1 MMFSRRF
8 MLAAAL
14 AGLIASPAL
23 AHDYKLGSLAIAHP
37 WARATVGAVGGAYLS
52 IENKGGAADRLIGA
66 SSPLA
71 KTVEIHNHITD
82 GEIMRMRQVDGV
94 DLPAGGKVELKPGG
108 YHIMLMG
115 LGKPLK
121 EGERFPL
128 TLQFE
133 KAGKIEVEIAVDKP
147 GASDPA
153 HGQHRH

>member
-1 MMFSRRF
+1 MFSRRF

-14 AGLIASPAL
+14 ATLFASAAI
-23 AHDYKLGSLAIAHP
+23 AHDYKLGGLAINHP
-37 WARATVGAVGGAYLS
+37 WARATVGSVGGAYLS
-52 IENKGGAADRLIGA
+52 IENKGAAPDRLIGA
-66 SSPLA
+66 SSPVA
-71 KTVEIHNHITD
+71 KTVEIHTHIKD
-82 GEIMRMRQVDGV
+82 GEIMRMRQIDGI

-121 EGERFPL
+121 EGDRFPL

-133 KAGKIEVEIAVDKP
+133 KAGKLEVEIAVDKP

-153 HGQHRH
+153 HGQHKH